1 MILMVLLIHE
11 FYTTNNTTE
20 RMELQNNG
28 QLVLKASVQAVLK
41 LEAQTTN
48 NSAYIQFTRSS
59 GTGNCF
65 IGLDGAG
72 ISGDA
77 VYYYPSLALGNRVN
91 GEPIRFLVT
100 INNVLREPFHI
111 RGSALGFYIAS
122 GLSWQDDGA
131 RERMKW
137 FDNNSNA
144 YRRYGANPHAFH
156 NAGNTLIASL
166 NNDGYFLSAG
176 GNNSDTRIKK
186 EILDIDDDSALQMI
200 LAIEPK
206 TYKYIDENRG
216 KSRVYGFIA
225 QQIRSVIPEATELQ
239 TDFIPNIMKT
249 AICDE
254 NKVYLDLTGYD
265 DIPLND
271 DKRRVNIILGDGRGE
286 NYKIIE
292 VNENYFVVDK
302 SIYYETT
309 DNGKTIQHPLTEV
322 FVSGWEVNNFHKLK
336 KDYIFTLNVCATQE
350 LHRRMEAQD
359 ARIKELET
367 KVERLLNNVSL

>member
-1 MILMVLLIHE
+1 
-11 FYTTNNTTE
+11 
-20 RMELQNNG
+20 
-28 QLVLKASVQAVLK
+28 
-41 LEAQTTN
+41 
-48 NSAYIQFTRSS
+48 
-59 GTGNCF
+59 
-65 IGLDGAG
+65 
-72 ISGDA
+72 
-77 VYYYPSLALGNRVN
+77 
-91 GEPIRFLVT
+91 
-100 INNVLREPFHI
+100 
-111 RGSALGFYIAS
+111 
-122 GLSWQDDGA
+122 
-131 RERMKW
+131 
-137 FDNNSNA
+137 
-144 YRRYGANPHAFH
+144 
-156 NAGNTLIASL
+156 
-166 NNDGYFLSAG
+166 
-176 GNNSDTRIKK
+176 
-186 EILDIDDDSALQMI
+186 MI

-249 AICDE
+249 AVCDE

-336 KDYIFTLNVCATQE
+336 KDYIFTLNVRATQE
-350 LHRRMEAQD
+350 LHRRIKSQD
-359 ARIKELET
+359 ERIRELEA
-367 KVERLLNNVSL
+367 KMVDILKYLSL